1 MQINMIPYVK
11 YLVLK
16 IDMFQTEIIDEKNFD
31 PEDEFTIGIFKK
43 KYRDPKFTIVKVTM

>member
-16 IDMFQTEIIDEKNFD
+16 VDMFETKIVDEKNFNQGD
-31 PEDEFTIGIFKK
+31 DFEIKSFKK
-43 KYRDPKFTIVKVTM
+43 RYENPCFLIIKVDM